1 MLAVIFR
8 ATVAQT
14 DDRYLELAERL
25 RQLAFDKY
33 GCRDF
38 IAFGEGDQELTIS
51 YWDNEEQ
58 IRAWK
63 QDAEHRVAQELGRTT
78 WYAQYQ
84 VQIAQIVRS
93 YGTHTGS

>member
-14 DDRYLELAERL
+14 DARYPVVAERL
-25 RQLAFDKY
+25 RQLAMEKY

-38 IAFGEGDQELTIS
+38 IAVGEGDQEIAIS
-51 YWDNEEQ
+51 YWDNEQQ
-58 IRAWK
+58 IQAWK

-78 WYAQYQ
+78 WYSQYQ
-84 VQIAQIVRS
+84 VQIAQIVRA
-93 YGTHTGS
+93 YGTQTGS